1 MGTKQTLIPI
11 GENRWQVK
19 VSLPFPLR
27 WVNSYVFRGRD
38 GFTVLDPGLHTPE
51 SEETWESAMAEI
63 GFRPEDVER
72 IVLTHHHP
80 DHYGMTGWFQERSS
94 APVFLSAAGCR
105 QVQLLW
111 APDQPMTRL
120 TVELFIRHGLEP
132 ALLEPMTKHLEG
144 FVRHV
149 SPQPLLTP
157 LREGE
162 TVRLGDKPYEA
173 IHTPGH
179 ALGHLCFYDASAHE
193 IFCGDHVLPQIS
205 PNVSF
210 LPAGLDNNPL
220 GAYLGSLLEISRLPV
235 AMAYPGHRDPFA
247 KFGSRCTELIAHHE
261 QRLSLMMGHLR
272 DPFTA
277 YQLCRI
283 VFGERLTVHQLRF
296 AMAET
301 LAHLAVLA
309 ETGRAEMLEQGEL
322 VTFVRK

>member
-1 MGTKQTLIPI
+1 MGIKQTLNPI

-19 VSLPFPLR
+19 VPLPFPLR

-51 SEETWESAMAEI
+51 SEAAWELVMADI
-63 GFRPEDVER
+63 GFCPEDVER

-94 APVFLSAAGCR
+94 APVYLSPAGSR
-105 QVQLLW
+105 QVELLW
-111 APDQPMTRL
+111 GPDESMTRL
-120 TVELFIRHGLEP
+120 TVELFTRHGMDP
-132 ALLEPMTKHLEG
+132 ALREPMTKHLKG
-144 FVRHV
+144 FVPQV
-149 SPQPLLTP
+149 FPQPQLTL

-179 ALGHLCFYDASAHE
+179 ALGHLCFYNASARE

-210 LPAGLDNNPL
+210 QPGGLDHNPL
-220 GAYLGSLLEISRLPV
+220 GAYLNSLLEISRLTV
-235 AMAYPGHRDPFA
+235 EMAYPGHRNPFA
-247 KFGSRCTELIAHHE
+247 KFGERCTELIAHHE
-261 QRLSLMMGHLR
+261 QRLTLMLGHLCN
-272 DPFTA
+272 PLTA
-277 YQLCRI
+277 YQLCRV
-283 VFGERLTVHQLRF
+283 VFGDRLTVHQLRF

-301 LAHLAVLA
+301 LAHLAALT
-309 ETGRAEMLEQGEL
+309 ETGRAEMLEQDEQI
-322 VTFVRK
+322 TFIQR